1 MLHDDDHSPWGD
13 LMLNPLSSLASPLM
27 EPPYDEQVRLTW
39 AKRDLAQ
46 GTLDAM
52 HEIMQTSPLQS
63 AGDQELFAHVMT
75 GYAGFTQYVEA
86 LGEQLTR
93 LNGGQP
99 VDEKLLA
106 ASAPSWLSKD
116 LMSSLEQQMQ
126 SEAAPFI
133 EQWEKSLS
141 GTPAPSSLRE
151 AQHEGTVQPQR
162 AQGMSYTL

>member
-1 MLHDDDHSPWGD
+1 
-13 LMLNPLSSLASPLM
+13 MLNPLASLTSTLM
-27 EPPYDEQVRLTW
+27 EPPYDEQIRLTW

-52 HEIMQTSPLQS
+52 HELMQTSPLKS
-63 AGDQELFAHVMT
+63 AGDRELFANVLT
-75 GYAGFTQYVEA
+75 GYAGFMQYVDT
-86 LGEQLTR
+86 LGDQLTR

-99 VDEKLLA
+99 VDEKSLV
-106 ASAPSWLSKD
+106 ASAPSWLTND
-116 LMSSLEQQMQ
+116 LMTSLQQQMQ

-141 GTPAPSSLRE
+141 GTPTPALQE

>member
-1 MLHDDDHSPWGD
+1 
-13 LMLNPLSSLASPLM
+13 MLNPLSSLASTLM
-27 EPPYDEQVRLTW
+27 GPPYDEQIRLTW

-52 HEIMQTSPLQS
+52 HEILQTSPLKS
-63 AGDQELFAHVMT
+63 PEDQETFKRVLAD
-75 GYAGFTQYVEA
+75 YAGFTHYVDA
-86 LGEQLTR
+86 LGDQLTR

-99 VDEKLLA
+99 VDEKSLV

-116 LMSSLEQQMQ
+116 LMSSLQQQMK

-141 GTPAPSSLRE
+141 GTPAPSLQE
-151 AQHEGTVQPQR
+151 AQHEGTVQPPR
-162 AQGMSYTL
+162 YSV

>member
-1 MLHDDDHSPWGD
+1 
-13 LMLNPLSSLASPLM
+13 MLNPLASLASTVM

-46 GTLDAM
+46 GTLEAM
-52 HEIMQTSPLQS
+52 HELMQTSPLKS
-63 AGDQELFAHVMT
+63 AGDQELFTNVLT

-86 LGEQLTR
+86 LGDRLTR

-99 VDEKLLA
+99 VDEKPLV
-106 ASAPSWLSKD
+106 ASAPSWLTTD
-116 LMSSLEQQMQ
+116 LMSSLQQQMQ

-141 GTPAPSSLRE
+141 GTPAPSLQA
-151 AQHEGTVQPQR
+151 AQHEGTVQPPR
-162 AQGMSYTL
+162 APGMSYTL

>member
-1 MLHDDDHSPWGD
+1 
-13 LMLNPLSSLASPLM
+13 MLNPLASLTSTFLG
-27 EPPYDEQVRLTW
+27 PPYDEQVRLIW
-39 AKRDLAQ
+39 AKRDLAH

-52 HEIMQTSPLQS
+52 HEILQTSPFTS
-63 AGDQELFAHVMT
+63 AEDQEAFKRSLAS
-75 GYAGFTQYVEA
+75 YAGFTHYVEA
-86 LGEQLTR
+86 LGVQLTR

-116 LMSSLEQQMQ
+116 LMSTLHQQMQ

-141 GTPAPSSLRE
+141 ATPTPSSLQE
-151 AQHEGTVQPQR
+151 AQHQGTVQPPR
-162 AQGMSYTL
+162 AQGMSHTL

>member
-1 MLHDDDHSPWGD
+1 MQ
-13 LMLNPLSSLASPLM
+13 NPLSSLTSILM
-27 EPPYDEQVRLTW
+27 GPPYDEQVRLTW

-52 HEIMQTSPLQS
+52 HEIMQTSPLKS
-63 AGDQELFAHVMT
+63 AGDQGLFTNVLT

-86 LGEQLTR
+86 LGDQLSR

-99 VDEKLLA
+99 VDDKSLA
-106 ASAPSWLSKD
+106 VSAPSWLTND
-116 LMSSLEQQMQ
+116 LMSSLQQQMQ

-133 EQWEKSLS
+133 EQWERSLS
-141 GTPAPSSLRE
+141 GTPMPSLQE
-151 AQHEGTVQPQR
+151 AQHQGTVQPPR

>member
-1 MLHDDDHSPWGD
+1 MQ
-13 LMLNPLSSLASPLM
+13 NPLSSLASTLM
-27 EPPYDEQVRLTW
+27 GPSYDEQIRLTW
-39 AKRDLAQ
+39 AKRNLAR

-52 HEIMQTSPLQS
+52 HEILQTFPLKS
-63 AGDQELFAHVMT
+63 AGDQGLFTCVLT
-75 GYAGFTQYVEA
+75 SYAGFTHYVEA
-86 LGEQLTR
+86 LGVQLTR

-116 LMSSLEQQMQ
+116 LMSTLHQQMQ

-141 GTPAPSSLRE
+141 ATPTPSSLQE
-151 AQHEGTVQPQR
+151 AQHQGTVQPPR
-162 AQGMSYTL
+162 AQGMSHTL

>member
-1 MLHDDDHSPWGD
+1 
-13 LMLNPLSSLASPLM
+13 MLNPLASLASPLM
-27 EPPYDEQVRLTW
+27 EPPYNEQIRLTW

-52 HEIMQTSPLQS
+52 HEIMQTSPLKS
-63 AGDQELFAHVMT
+63 EGDQGLFAYVLT

-86 LGEQLTR
+86 LGDQLTR

-99 VDEKLLA
+99 VDEKRLK
-106 ASAPSWLSKD
+106 ASAPSWLTND
-116 LMSSLEQQMQ
+116 LMTSLEQQMK

-141 GTPAPSSLRE
+141 GTPGSDR
-151 AQHEGTVQPQR
+151 
-162 AQGMSYTL
+162 